1 MVKTDEYPPISL
13 TNGFVGRTVGVVA
26 PEVAAKMAGVETV
39 TIVAGVAVVVEGEE
53 ARRVLVVAQDAAKGA
68 TRVAATGAVAAALEE
83 APEGGGTSQ

>member
-1 MVKTDEYPPISL
+1 M
-13 TNGFVGRTVGVVA
+13 
-26 PEVAAKMAGVETV
+26 
-39 TIVAGVAVVVEGEE
+39 VVEGEE